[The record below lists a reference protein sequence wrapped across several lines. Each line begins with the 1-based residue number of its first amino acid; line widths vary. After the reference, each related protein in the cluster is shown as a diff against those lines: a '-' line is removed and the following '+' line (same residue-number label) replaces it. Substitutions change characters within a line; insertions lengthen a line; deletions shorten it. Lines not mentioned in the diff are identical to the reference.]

1 MKELLYK
8 MTEKALIEYPLPS
21 FHFLVDF
28 GSGGSQTKHSYD
40 NRFQSV
46 SGLNVEMNTETIKE
60 GGENR
65 FEHQVPVR
73 TKYSTLVLKRGV
85 LKQTKL
91 IEWCQDALEKYQFE
105 PTSITISLLGQEH
118 DPLITWNLTHVWP
131 KKWSVS
137 DLDAE
142 KNELLVETL
151 ELNYNFF
158 TIEYKDKS

>member
-1 MKELLYK
+1 MPQN
-8 MTEKALIEYPLPS
+8 EYPLPA
-21 FHFLVDF
+21 FHFLVELTER
-28 GSGGSQTKHSYD
+28 GSQEESTYD

-46 SGLNVEMNTETIKE
+46 SGLNVEMNTETIRE

-65 FEHQVPVR
+65 FEHQVPTR

-85 LKQTKL
+85 LRETDL
-91 IEWCQDALEKYQFE
+91 IQWCRRALEGFIFE
-105 PTSITISLLGQEH
+105 PTNFSVKLLGPNH
-118 DPLITWNLTHVWP
+118 KTLITWNLVHVWP

-142 KNELLVETL
+142 KNGLLVETL

-158 TIEYKDKS
+158 TVKFEDKP